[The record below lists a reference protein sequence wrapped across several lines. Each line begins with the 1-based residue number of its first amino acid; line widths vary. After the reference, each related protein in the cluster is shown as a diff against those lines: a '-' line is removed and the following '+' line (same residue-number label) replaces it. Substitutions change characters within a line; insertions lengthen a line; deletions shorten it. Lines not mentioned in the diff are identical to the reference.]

1 MDSTPPKPHSLI
13 MTLETPNIPRLFSY
27 TTAAFMLGAVVHML
41 SSSFLPFTQIP
52 GGIGLAVTASY
63 AFIYGNLAW
72 AIAKRYLRKTRILT
86 RVPFVLAVLMVVPGT
101 IQVHLQQDFPEP
113 YQAWVYIGIVLI
125 GALAGSKLG
134 ITAGLKRHKP

>member
-1 MDSTPPKPHSLI
+1 

-52 GGIGLAVTASY
+52 GGIGLVVMAAYSFV
-63 AFIYGNLAW
+63 YGNLGW
-72 AIAKRYLRKTRILT
+72 SVAKRYLRKTRILT
-86 RVPFVLAVLMVVPGT
+86 WVPYALAVLLVLPAS

-113 YQAWVYIGIVLI
+113 SQAWLYIGIVLI

-134 ITAGLKRHKP
+134 IAAGIKRHTS

>member
-1 MDSTPPKPHSLI
+1 MIT
-13 MTLETPNIPRLFSY
+13 TLETTNLPRLFSY

-52 GGIGLAVTASY
+52 RGIGLAVMASY

-86 RVPFVLAVLMVVPGT
+86 WVPYVLSVLMVVPAAV
-101 IQVHLQQDFPEP
+101 QVHLQQDFPEP
-113 YQAWVYIGIVLI
+113 SQAWLYIGIVLI
-125 GALAGSKLG
+125 GAFAGSKLG
-134 ITAGLKRHKP
+134 IAAGIKRHTA